1 MTTPVMELLRDS
13 TAELHTSAEANEFQH
28 QLGSGKVDKKHF
40 SRYLEQLYLMHK
52 RLADLLN
59 ESKPANHAVNHVV
72 KDYHLDLSCLSKD
85 LAYFGQKPDGA
96 SPLKATAKLMDS
108 MKSTAQNDTAALLG
122 YLYVLEGST
131 NGAKFMAKALRAGL
145 ELPEDAGASYFDRY
159 GDAQRERW
167 TAFKT
172 AMNELDFSEKERDS
186 LVTRAKEI
194 FHSFGE
200 IGTELLS
207 EN

>member
-13 TAELHTSAEANEFQH
+13 TAEMHTSAEANEFQH

-52 RLADLLN
+52 RLGDLLD

-72 KDYHLDLSCLSKD
+72 KDYHLDLSCISKD
-85 LAYFGQKPDGA
+85 LAYFGQKPDA
-96 SPLKATAKLMDS
+96 AQPLKATEKLMNS
-108 MKSTAQNDTAALLG
+108 MKATAQNDTAALLG

-167 TAFKT
+167 MAFKT
-172 AMNELDFSEKERDS
+172 SMNELDFSEKERDS
-186 LVTRAKEI
+186 LVAKAKEI
-194 FHSFGE
+194 FNSFGE
-200 IGTELLS
+200 IGTELLT
-207 EN
+207 EK